1 MEGVGHAPED
11 TIMPREMFL
20 LQVSSVS
27 LYCYPMLHYVL
38 MVVLL
43 TLIIVLYPSG
53 ANLVAFRDELLY
65 LVRFGFVQSQVVRA
79 FSLTWIVLGFYKF
92 LMFGLWFSIE
102 WFAIAD
108 LSSVKKEWTM
118 KLALKFE

>member
-1 MEGVGHAPED
+1 LEGVGHAPED

-43 TLIIVLYPSG
+43 TLIIVLYPFG

-65 LVRFGFVQSQVVRA
+65 LVRFGFVQSQVVHA
-79 FSLTWIVLGFYKF
+79 FT
-92 LMFGLWFSIE
+92 
-102 WFAIAD
+102 
-108 LSSVKKEWTM
+108 
-118 KLALKFE
+118 